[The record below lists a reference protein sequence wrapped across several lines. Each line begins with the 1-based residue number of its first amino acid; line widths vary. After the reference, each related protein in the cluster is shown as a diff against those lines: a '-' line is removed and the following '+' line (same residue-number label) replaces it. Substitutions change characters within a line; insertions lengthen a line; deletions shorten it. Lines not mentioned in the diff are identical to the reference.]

1 MFVYFRHKRNH
12 DDDKKESDKENMY
25 RSSEW
30 KERKKTIDLYNKN
43 HAKTFDSIE
52 FNGMNTSA
60 SRRWWTTSTIS
71 VIATIIIS
79 IVVIMIIC
87 WLESQVLTITGIIT
101 I

>member
-1 MFVYFRHKRNH
+1 MHIQGRGLFPCQDKSNILSYRNSSLNIVVDVRSMFVYFRHKRNH

-60 SRRWWTTSTIS
+60 SRR
-71 VIATIIIS
+71 
-79 IVVIMIIC
+79 
-87 WLESQVLTITGIIT
+87 
-101 I
+101 